1 MQLSMIAAVFRKEG
15 TDLLRDR
22 RTLISM
28 IVIPV
33 LVMPML
39 MVVITKV
46 MSNVQKRAEQEA
58 KSMAVAVRVN
68 TPAIR
73 NAIETVGY
81 KLVQKSDL
89 RAAIQNKE
97 VSAAVEE
104 TPGQGAPAFNV
115 YADESN
121 QTSSFAAGQIREAL
135 TRLKDSEVR
144 DSLRKSGLPE
154 SVLNPFVIKP
164 VNIAPQSKMA
174 GMVWGSILG
183 YILLLMMFTGG
194 IYPAIDMTAGE
205 KERKTLEP
213 FLATP
218 IGRGEIVVG
227 KIVTAIAV
235 ISVTAVLTLT
245 SMIVSLKTF
254 SSGDMAKV
262 LSVVPLD
269 ARGIALIVLTILP
282 LAVFAASIMIA
293 IAMFARSYK
302 EGQSYL
308 TPLTLIV
315 IFPAFIGGMPGL
327 KMTAALYL
335 IPIFNAS
342 QVIRTVLMGEVTA
355 QPFLITLA
363 ANLVYAAIAA
373 YIARSRFEDENVLF
387 RT

>member
-1 MQLSMIAAVFRKEG
+1 MRLSMIAAVFRKEG

-28 IVIPV
+28 VAIPV
-33 LVMPML
+33 LVMPLL
-39 MVVITKV
+39 MIAITKL
-46 MSNVQKRAEQEA
+46 MANVQKHAEEEA
-58 KSMAVAVRVN
+58 KSMAVAIRVN
-68 TPAIR
+68 TPAVR
-73 NAIETVGY
+73 EAIEKIGY
-81 KLVQKSDL
+81 RVVEKTDL
-89 RAAIQNKE
+89 RAAVQNKE
-97 VSAAVEE
+97 VSAAVDESKI
-104 TPGQGAPAFNV
+104 QGIPAIEV

-121 QTSSFAAGQIREAL
+121 QTSSFAAGRIREGL
-135 TRLKDSEVR
+135 TRLKDQQIRE
-144 DSLRKSGLPE
+144 SLRKSGVPE
-154 SVLNPFVIKP
+154 SVLNPFVVNP
-164 VNIAPQSKMA
+164 VNIAPQRKMA

-183 YILLLMMFTGG
+183 YMLLLMMFTGG

-213 FLATP
+213 FLASP

-235 ISVTAVLTLT
+235 IVVTALLTLT
-245 SMIVSLKTF
+245 SMMVSLKAF

-269 ARGIALIVLTILP
+269 AQGVALIVLTVLP

-315 IFPAFIGGMPGL
+315 IFPAFLGGMPGL
-327 KMTAALYL
+327 KMTAAMYL

-342 QVIRTVLMGEVTA
+342 QVIRTVLMGEVA
-355 QPFLITLA
+355 ARPFFITLA
-363 ANLVYAAIAA
+363 ANLVYASIAA
-373 YIARSRFEDENVLF
+373 YIARSRFENENVLF

>member
-1 MQLSMIAAVFRKEG
+1 MQLSMIAAVFRKEM

-28 IVIPV
+28 VAIPV
-33 LVMPML
+33 LVMPLL
-39 MVVITKV
+39 MIV
-46 MSNVQKRAEQEA
+46 MTRVMANLQKQAEQEA
-58 KSMAVAVRVN
+58 KSMAVAIRVS
-68 TPAIR
+68 TPAAR
-73 NAIETVGY
+73 EAIEKIGY
-81 KLVQKSDL
+81 RVVEKPDL
-89 RAAIQNKE
+89 RVAVQNKE
-97 VSAAVEE
+97 VSAGVEE
-104 TPGQGAPAFNV
+104 ARVQGLPAFNV

-121 QTSSFAAGQIREAL
+121 QTSSFAAGRIRDALGRLKDAQIRE
-135 TRLKDSEVR
+135 
-144 DSLRKSGLPE
+144 SLRKSGVPE
-154 SVLNPFVIKP
+154 SVLNPFVVAP
-164 VNIAPQSKMA
+164 VNIAPERKMA

-227 KIVTAIAV
+227 KIITAISVIVVTAL
-235 ISVTAVLTLT
+235 LTLT
-245 SMIVSLKTF
+245 SMMVSLKAF

-262 LSVVPLD
+262 FSVVPLD
-269 ARGIALIVLTILP
+269 AQGVALIVLTVLP

-315 IFPAFIGGMPGL
+315 IFPAFLGGMPGL

-342 QVIRTVLMGEVTA
+342 QVIRTVLMGDVTA
-355 QPFLITLA
+355 RPFFITLG
-363 ANLVYAAIAA
+363 ANLVYASIAA
-373 YIARSRFEDENVLF
+373 YIARSRFENENVLF